1 MATPTFSPTA
11 TDEAAPV
18 TVPGDSR
25 RPIPAASGQRRLWF
39 LEQMEPGSPLYNIPY
54 LVRLSGP
61 LNEQALDRALGH
73 VVERHEALRTNFIPV
88 GSEPTQ
94 VIKSSWSLELPLT
107 DLTLRPAAEREEELR
122 RLTVEEAK
130 RPFDLQKDLMLRV
143 RLYRLAPTEHALML
157 VMHHIASDGWSMAVL
172 YKELGACYEAFAN
185 NRRPAL
191 PELPIQYADF
201 AEWQHEYLQGETLA
215 KLVSFWKKQMAGA
228 PALLEMPADHAR
240 PPLQSHR
247 GECVARTL
255 PPALVATLKKV
266 SAQQRV
272 TFFMTLLAGLSTVL
286 HRYTGQTDIVVGSPL
301 AGRDVAETEALV
313 GFFINTVLMRTDLAG
328 DPTVKELLLR
338 VRDMSLAA
346 FEHREMP
353 YEKLV
358 EELAPARNLSFD
370 PICQVYFALQNM
382 PTAPLKLSGIKL
394 SIAPVYTGTAK
405 SDLTVWAI
413 EQADGAL
420 EITAEYALD
429 LFNAETIQ
437 RFLGHFQTV
446 LEGIAAN
453 QDQRLSDLP
462 LLTPAEKRRM
472 LVDWN
477 ATDVDYPREKCVPDQ
492 FADQVAR
499 TPNATA
505 IVFDEQEL
513 TYAELEARAERLAVK
528 LREHQIGPDVLVGVC
543 VERSIEMMIG
553 LLAIHKAGGAYVPLD
568 PTYPK
573 ERIAFMLQDSQAP
586 VLLTQLSLLPKL
598 PPHQA
603 AVICIDDA
611 ARDTADA
618 ARATCPRPDNQQGQV
633 DRVTQ
638 PENLAY
644 VLYTSGST
652 GNPKGVMVTHRNVV
666 NFFAGMDQV
675 LGREPGTWLAVT
687 SISFDISVL
696 ELFWTL
702 TRGFKVVILSDSA
715 KMPGLAEAK
724 RATAAAK
731 KVMDFSLFYFASV
744 DEVSEQDGVRLV
756 DSGGTTSVSSAAR
769 AEAGPPG
776 IAAPDRYRLL
786 LEGAKFADTHGFK
799 AVWTPERHFHSFG
812 GLYPNPAV
820 TGAAIAAVTN
830 RVQIRAGSC
839 VTPLHHPARVA
850 EEWSV
855 VDNLSHGRVGISVAN
870 GWHDRDFTLR
880 PENFA
885 ERREVMR
892 RSMDTIQKL
901 WRGETVEFTGGR
913 GNQVPVKIYPRPIQ
927 PELPM
932 WVTAAGSPETF
943 KLAGEMGAGVLTHL
957 LGQELDDLAKKIK
970 LYRQARREAGHVGD
984 GCVTIALHTF
994 VGDELEAVKAKVK
1007 EPLIRYLADSAD
1019 LMKSL
1024 SQAMYPGCE
1033 MKNLTAE
1040 ETRGLV
1046 EFSFNRYFETCGMLG
1061 TPETCRK
1068 ILGKLQAVGIDEI
1081 ACLIDFGVDVESAL
1095 RSLEQLDRVRADW
1108 QAQAQPAVNG
1118 SAAPAKRTVS
1128 LVEQMQRH
1136 NVTHL
1141 QCTPSF
1147 ARMLAGSP
1155 ETLTALKS
1163 LQKLM
1168 VGGEALPTGLASQLV
1183 AELSGDIINM
1193 YGPTE
1198 TTIWSTTS
1206 FVRSAESSTGA
1217 IDIGRPLANQQVYI
1231 LDGKRQPVPIGV
1243 PGELWIAGDGVARG
1257 YLKRPELTAEKFVTD
1272 PFAAGRRATV
1282 CHLLDDKPACH
1293 LIDDKAPQP
1302 RMYRT
1307 GDLVR
1312 WRADG
1317 VIDFLGR
1324 VDHQVKVRGH
1334 RIELGEIEAAL
1345 MQHSDV
1351 RQAVVVL
1358 RMDDPDDPQLTAY
1371 FVPAADEPVRPAQGP
1386 EPVAGSPAP
1395 NTLRDFLKQ
1404 KLPEHMVPAVYVP
1417 LEKMPMTPNGKIDRK
1432 ALPAP
1437 KGSRVKAEGQF
1448 VAPAGS
1454 LEPQVAAIW
1463 KDILHVEQIGVDDNF
1478 FDFGGHS
1485 LQVVQVQNR
1494 LRESIG
1500 VDVPVLKLFQFP
1512 TIRALAKFI
1521 GEQAGSNGQDDP
1533 FRAKIEERNRRRQG
1547 AMTIRRRSE
1556 VGRDFSPPSEDLARE
1571 KGGLKPAL
1579 PRS

>member
-1 MATPTFSPTA
+1 MPSTTLPFPAAVTGSTPRPPEPA
-11 TDEAAPV
+11 
-18 TVPGDSR
+18 
-25 RPIPAASGQRRLWF
+25 RPIPAALGQRRLWF

-61 LNEQALDRALGH
+61 LNGQALDGALGA
-73 VVERHEALRTNFIPV
+73 VVERHEALRTNFIAIN
-88 GSEPTQ
+88 SEPTQ
-94 VIKSSWSLELPLT
+94 VIKTSWSLNLPVT
-107 DLTLRPAAEREEELR
+107 DLSAIPAAEREAELQ
-122 RLTVEEAK
+122 RLTIEEAK

-143 RLYRLAPTEHALML
+143 RLYRLSETEHALML

-172 YKELGACYEAFAN
+172 YREIGACYEAFASD
-185 NRRPAL
+185 RLPAL

-201 AEWQHEYLQGETLA
+201 AEWQREYLQGETLERLIA
-215 KLVSFWKKQMAGA
+215 YWKKQMTGA
-228 PALLEMPADHAR
+228 PALLELPTDHAR

-247 GECVARTL
+247 GDCVQHRL
-255 PPALVATLKKV
+255 PAGLVTHLKKV
-266 SAQQRV
+266 SAEQRV
-272 TFFMTLLAGLSTVL
+272 TFFMTLLAGFQAVL
-286 HRYTGQTDIVVGSPL
+286 QRYTGQHDIVVGSPL
-301 AGRDVAETEALV
+301 AGRDCAETEELV
-313 GFFINTVLMRTDLAG
+313 GFFINTVLMRTDLSG

-338 VRDMSLAA
+338 VRAMSLGA

-353 YEKLV
+353 YERLV
-358 EELAPARNLSFD
+358 EELQPARNLSFD

-413 EQADGAL
+413 EQSDGSL
-420 EITAEYALD
+420 EVTAEYALD
-429 LFNAETIQ
+429 LFKAGTIQ

-453 QDQRLSDLP
+453 QDQRLSQLP
-462 LLTPAEKRRM
+462 LLTPEEKSRM
-472 LVDWN
+472 IGEWN
-477 ATDVDYPREKCVPDQ
+477 DTRAAYPREKTLPQ
-492 FADQVAR
+492 LLAEQVAR
-499 TPNATA
+499 TPEATA
-505 IVFDEQEL
+505 LVFDEQEL
-513 TYAELEARAERLAVK
+513 TYAELDARAEALAAQ
-528 LREHQIGPDVLVGVC
+528 LREHHVGPDVLVGVC
-543 VERSIEMMIG
+543 VTRSLEMVIG

-568 PTYPK
+568 PAYPK

-586 VLLTQLSLLPKL
+586 VLLTNLALLPKL

-603 AVICIDDA
+603 AVICVDEVGRSGSA
-611 ARDTADA
+611 SLPTERKAVPLQQAV
-618 ARATCPRPDNQQGQV
+618 AT
-633 DRVTQ
+633 
-638 PENLAY
+638 PEHLAY

-675 LGREPGTWLAVT
+675 LGTKPGTWLAVT

-702 TRGFKVVILSDSA
+702 TRGFKVVLLSEAA
-715 KMPGLAEAK
+715 KLPGLAEAK
-724 RATAAAK
+724 RASAAPAAK
-731 KVMDFSLFYFASV
+731 KVMDFSLFYFASE
-744 DEVSEQDGVRLV
+744 DESA
-756 DSGGTTSVSSAAR
+756 GGN
-769 AEAGPPG
+769 
-776 IAAPDRYRLL
+776 RYRLL
-786 LEGAKFADTHGFK
+786 LEGAKFADQHGFK

-820 TGAAIAAVTN
+820 VGAAIAAGTE

-870 GWHDRDFTLR
+870 GWHDRDFTLK

-885 ERREVMR
+885 GRREIMR
-892 RSMDTIQKL
+892 QSMDTIQKL
-901 WRGETVEFTGGR
+901 WRGESVEFTGGR
-913 GNQVPVKIYPRPIQ
+913 GNAVPVKIYPRPVQ
-927 PELPM
+927 KELPM

-970 LYRQARREAGHVGD
+970 LYRQTRREAGHEGE

-994 VGDELEAVKAKVK
+994 VGEDLEAVKEKVK

-1019 LMKSL
+1019 LMKGL

-1033 MKNLTAE
+1033 MKNLTKE

-1046 EFSFNRYFETCGMLG
+1046 EFSFNRYFATCGMLG
-1061 TPETCRK
+1061 TPETCRT
-1068 ILGKLQAVGIDEI
+1068 ILGKLQTIGIDEV
-1081 ACLIDFGVDVESAL
+1081 ACLIDFGVDTESTLAAL
-1095 RSLEQLDRVRADW
+1095 EHLDRVRSDW
-1108 QAQAQPAVNG
+1108 QANNAVDIA
-1118 SAAPAKRTVS
+1118 AAPVVAARRTVS
-1128 LVEQMQRH
+1128 IVEQMQQHRI
-1136 NVTHL
+1136 THL

-1147 ARMLAGSP
+1147 ARMLVGTP

-1168 VGGEALPTGLASQLV
+1168 VGGEALPTGLA
-1183 AELSGDIINM
+1183 AELVREITGEVINM

-1206 FVRSAESSTGA
+1206 VVKRAESTTGA
-1217 IDIGRPLANQQVYI
+1217 IDIGRPLANQQVYV
-1231 LDGKRQPVPIGV
+1231 LDAHRQPLPVGV

-1257 YLKRPELTAEKFVTD
+1257 YLRRPELTAEKFVAD
-1272 PFAAGRRATV
+1272 PFTPGN
-1282 CHLLDDKPACH
+1282 
-1293 LIDDKAPQP
+1293 

-1312 WRADG
+1312 FREDG

-1358 RMDDPDDPQLTAY
+1358 RADNPEDPQLAAY
-1371 FVPAADEPVRPAQGP
+1371 VVPAGTEV
-1386 EPVAGSPAP
+1386 PAP

-1404 KLPEHMVPAVYVP
+1404 KLPEHMVPALYVS
-1417 LEKMPMTPNGKIDRK
+1417 LERMPMTPNGKIDRK

-1437 KGSRVKAEGQF
+1437 EGSRVKGLGGF
-1448 VAPAGS
+1448 VAPAGNVEQQ
-1454 LEPQVAAIW
+1454 LAAIW
-1463 KDILHVEQIGVDDNF
+1463 KDILHVGQIGVDDNF

-1494 LRESIG
+1494 LRETIG

-1512 TIRALAKFI
+1512 TIRALATFI
-1521 GEQAGSNGQDDP
+1521 GEQAGGGETDD
-1533 FRAKIEERNRRRQG
+1533 FRARIDERNRRRQG
-1547 AMTIRRRSE
+1547 AMTIRRR
-1556 VGRDFSPPSEDLARE
+1556 
-1571 KGGLKPAL
+1571 GLPVEA
-1579 PRS
+1579 

>member
-1 MATPTFSPTA
+1 MVTQTLPPTA
-11 TDEAAPV
+11 TDEVVPVSAPRSAE
-18 TVPGDSR
+18 PGD

-61 LNEQALDRALGH
+61 LNERALDRALGA
-73 VVERHEALRTNFIPV
+73 VVERHEALRTNFIAV

-94 VIKSSWSLELPLT
+94 VIKTSWTLELPVT
-107 DLTLRPAAEREEELR
+107 DLTTVAEAQREAELQ
-122 RLTVEEAK
+122 RLTIEEAK
-130 RPFDLQKDLMLRV
+130 KPFDLQKDLMLRV
-143 RLYRLAPTEHALML
+143 RLYRLSATEHALML
-157 VMHHIASDGWSMAVL
+157 VMHHIASDGWSMAVI
-172 YKELGACYEAFAN
+172 YRELGACYEAFSN
-185 NRRPAL
+185 DRRPEMA
-191 PELPIQYADF
+191 ELPIQYADF
-201 AEWQHEYLQGETLA
+201 AEWQKEYLQGETLD
-215 KLVSFWKKQMAGA
+215 KLINYWKKQMTGA
-228 PALLEMPADHAR
+228 PALLELPTDHAR
-240 PPLQSHR
+240 PPLQSHQ
-247 GECVARTL
+247 GACVAVRL
-255 PPALVATLKKV
+255 PAELVANLKKV
-266 SAQQRV
+266 SAQHRV
-272 TFFMTLLAGLSTVL
+272 TFFMTLLAGFKVVL
-286 HRYTGQTDIVVGSPL
+286 HRYTGQHDIVVGSPL
-301 AGRDVAETEALV
+301 AGRDSAETEDLV
-313 GFFINTVLMRTDLAG
+313 GFFINTVLMRTDLSG
-328 DPTVKELLLR
+328 DPTVKELLIR
-338 VRDMSLAA
+338 VRDMSLGA

-358 EELAPARNLSFD
+358 EELQPQRNLSFD

-420 EITAEYALD
+420 EVTAEYALD
-429 LFNAETIQ
+429 LFKGETMD

-446 LEGIAAN
+446 LEGMVAN
-453 QDQRLSDLP
+453 PEQRLSQLP

-472 LVDWN
+472 LTEWN
-477 ATDVDYPREKCVPDQ
+477 ATEVAYPHEKTLPQ
-492 FADQVAR
+492 LFAEQVAR

-505 IVFDEQEL
+505 LVFDEQEL
-513 TYAELEARAERLAVK
+513 TYAELDARAGKLAGV
-528 LREHQIGPDVLVGVC
+528 LRQHQVGPDVLVGVC
-543 VERSIEMMIG
+543 VERSLEMMIG
-553 LLAIHKAGGAYVPLD
+553 LLAIHKTGAAYLPLD
-568 PTYPK
+568 PAYPK

-586 VLLTQLSLLPKL
+586 VLLTNLALLPKL

-603 AVICIDDA
+603 AVICVDDSALLAEKDNA
-611 ARDTADA
+611 AAPISA
-618 ARATCPRPDNQQGQV
+618 AK
-633 DRVTQ
+633 
-638 PENLAY
+638 PEHLAY

-675 LGREPGTWLAVT
+675 LGTEPGVWLAVT

-702 TRGFKVVILSDSA
+702 ARGFKVVLVSDAA
-715 KMPGLAEAK
+715 KLPGLAEAK
-724 RATAAAK
+724 RASAAPAAR
-731 KVMDFSLFYFASV
+731 KVMDFSLFYFASE
-744 DEVSEQDGVRLV
+744 DE
-756 DSGGTTSVSSAAR
+756 SAA
-769 AEAGPPG
+769 GS
-776 IAAPDRYRLL
+776 RYRLL
-786 LEGAKFADTHGFK
+786 MEGAKFADRHGFK

-820 TGAAIAAVTN
+820 VGAAIAAVTE

-855 VDNLSHGRVGISVAN
+855 VDNLSNGRVGISVAN
-870 GWHDRDFTLR
+870 GWHDRDFTLQ
-880 PENFA
+880 PQNYA
-885 ERREVMR
+885 ERREIMR
-892 RSMDTIQKL
+892 QSMETIRQL
-901 WRGETVEFTGGR
+901 WRGEAVEFTGGR
-913 GNQVPVKIYPRPIQ
+913 GNAVPVKIYPRPIQ
-927 PELPM
+927 KELPM

-943 KLAGEMGAGVLTHL
+943 KLAGQMRAGVLTHL
-957 LGQELDDLAKKIK
+957 LGQELDDLARKIK
-970 LYRQARREAGHVGD
+970 IYRQAWRDAGHEGE

-994 VGDELEAVKAKVK
+994 VGQDLEAVKAKVK
-1007 EPLIRYLADSAD
+1007 EPMIRYLADSAD

-1046 EFSFNRYFETCGMLG
+1046 EFSFNRYFQLCGLLG

-1068 ILGKLQAVGIDEI
+1068 ILTKLQGVGIDEV
-1081 ACLIDFGVDVESAL
+1081 ACLIDFGVDVESTL
-1095 RSLEQLDRVRADW
+1095 ESLKLLDQVRADW
-1108 QAQAQPAVNG
+1108 QAQAPA
-1118 SAAPAKRTVS
+1118 AAPAVAAVARRTVP
-1128 LVEQMQRH
+1128 LLEQMQRH
-1136 NVTHL
+1136 AVTHL

-1155 ETLTALKS
+1155 ETMAVLRSIK
-1163 LQKLM
+1163 KLM
-1168 VGGEALPTGLASQLV
+1168 VGGEALPVGLAEQLV
-1183 AELSGDIINM
+1183 REIDGDLINM

-1206 FVRSAESSTGA
+1206 VVKQAASSTGA

-1231 LDGKRQPVPIGV
+1231 LDGRRQPVPIGV

-1257 YLKRPELTAEKFVTD
+1257 YLRRPELTNEKFVPD
-1272 PFAAGRRATV
+1272 PFRANN
-1282 CHLLDDKPACH
+1282 
-1293 LIDDKAPQP
+1293 

-1312 WRADG
+1312 YRPDG

-1345 MQHSDV
+1345 MQHSEV

-1358 RMDDPDDPQLTAY
+1358 RTDNPEDPQLAAY
-1371 FVPAADEPVRPAQGP
+1371 IVAAGAEA
-1386 EPVAGSPAP
+1386 PAP
-1395 NTLRDFLKQ
+1395 NSLRDFLKQ
-1404 KLPEHMVPAVYVP
+1404 KLPDHMVPAVYVP
-1417 LEKMPMTPNGKIDRK
+1417 LEQMPLTPNGKVDRK

-1437 KGSRVKAEGQF
+1437 QGSRVKAEGAF
-1448 VAPAGS
+1448 VAPTGS
-1454 LEPQVAAIW
+1454 VEQQVAAIW
-1463 KDILHVEQIGVDDNF
+1463 KEILHVDQIGVDDNF

-1494 LRESIG
+1494 LRETIG
-1500 VDVPVLKLFQFP
+1500 VDVPVLKLFQLP
-1512 TIRALAKFI
+1512 TIRALAKFV
-1521 GEQAGSNGQDDP
+1521 GEQSSAAPGQSDS
-1533 FRAKIEERNRRRQG
+1533 FRAKIDERNRRRQS
-1547 AMTIRRRSE
+1547 AMTIRRRGAAPIES
-1556 VGRDFSPPSEDLARE
+1556 
-1571 KGGLKPAL
+1571 
-1579 PRS
+1579 

>member
-1 MATPTFSPTA
+1 MSTPTLPLPATA
-11 TDEAAPV
+11 SVAPV
-18 TVPGDSR
+18 SNSR
-25 RPIPAASGQRRLWF
+25 AAELDRPIPASSGQRRLWF

-54 LVRLSGP
+54 LVQLSGP
-61 LNEQALDRALGH
+61 LNEQALDRALGA
-73 VVERHEALRTNFIPV
+73 VVERHEALRTNFIAV

-94 VIKSSWSLELPLT
+94 VIKTSWSLDLPLT
-107 DLTLRPAAEREEELR
+107 DLSAIPAAQQPAELH

-130 RPFDLQKDLMLRV
+130 KPFDLQKDLMLRV
-143 RLYRLAPTEHALML
+143 RLYRLSPTEHALML

-172 YKELGACYEAFAN
+172 YREIGACYEAFAN
-185 NRRPAL
+185 NRL
-191 PELPIQYADF
+191 PELAELPIQYADF
-201 AEWQHEYLQGETLA
+201 AEWQKEYLQGETLD
-215 KLVSFWKKQMAGA
+215 KLIAYWKKQMTGS
-228 PALLEMPADHAR
+228 PALLELPTDHAR

-247 GECVARTL
+247 GECVQIRL
-255 PPALVATLKKV
+255 PAGLVANLKKV
-266 SAQQRV
+266 SSQQRV
-272 TFFMTLLAGLSTVL
+272 TFFMTLLAGFKAVL
-286 HRYTGQTDIVVGSPL
+286 HRYTGQHDIVVGSPL
-301 AGRDVAETEALV
+301 AGRDSAETEDLV
-313 GFFINTVLMRTDLAG
+313 GFFINTVLMRTDLSG
-328 DPTVKELLLR
+328 DPTVKELLMR
-338 VRDMSLAA
+338 VRDMSLGA
-346 FEHREMP
+346 FENREMP
-353 YEKLV
+353 YERLV
-358 EELAPARNLSFD
+358 EELQPARNLSFD

-420 EITAEYALD
+420 EVTAEYALD
-429 LFNAETIQ
+429 LFKGETIQ

-453 QDQRLSDLP
+453 QDQRLSQLP
-462 LLTPAEKRRM
+462 LLTPAEKQRM
-472 LVDWN
+472 IGEWN
-477 ATDVDYPREKCVPDQ
+477 DTKTDYPREKTLTQ
-492 FADQVAR
+492 LFTEQAAR
-499 TPNATA
+499 TPDA
-505 IVFDEQEL
+505 IALVFDEQQL
-513 TYAELEARAERLAVK
+513 TYAELNARAEQLAVQ
-528 LREHQIGPDVLVGVC
+528 LRQHNVGPDVLVGVC
-543 VERSIEMMIG
+543 VERSIEMMVG

-568 PTYPK
+568 PAYPK

-586 VLLTQLSLLPKL
+586 VLLTNLAMLSKL

-603 AVICIDDA
+603 AVICVDQVA
-611 ARDTADA
+611 AVVPTASSTTA
-618 ARATCPRPDNQQGQV
+618 AVGTTAT
-633 DRVTQ
+633 T
-638 PENLAY
+638 PEHLAY

-666 NFFAGMDQV
+666 NFFAGMDKV
-675 LGREPGTWLAVT
+675 LGADPGAWLAVT

-702 TRGFKVVILSDSA
+702 TRGFKVVLLSDAA
-715 KMPGLAEAK
+715 KLPGLAEAK
-724 RATAAAK
+724 RAGVLNATSTAPKK
-731 KVMDFSLFYFASV
+731 KVMEFSLFYFAS
-744 DEVSEQDGVRLV
+744 EEA
-756 DSGGTTSVSSAAR
+756 SGNTN
-769 AEAGPPG
+769 
-776 IAAPDRYRLL
+776 RYRLL
-786 LEGAKFADTHGFK
+786 LEGAKFADKNGFK

-820 TGAAIAAVTN
+820 VGAAIAAITE

-855 VDNLSHGRVGISVAN
+855 VDNLSNGRVGISVAN
-870 GWHDRDFTLR
+870 GWHDRDFTLK

-892 RSMDTIQKL
+892 KSMETIRQL
-901 WRGETVEFTGGR
+901 WRGEAVEFTGGR

-927 PELPM
+927 AELPM
-932 WVTAAGSPETF
+932 WITAAGSPDTF

-957 LGQELDDLAKKIK
+957 LGQELADLEKKIK
-970 LYRQARREAGHVGD
+970 IYREARKAAGHAGE

-994 VGDELEAVKAKVK
+994 VGDDLEAVKEKVK

-1033 MKNLTAE
+1033 MKNLTKE

-1046 EFSFNRYFETCGMLG
+1046 EFSFNRYFATCGMLG
-1061 TPETCRK
+1061 TPDTCQK
-1068 ILGKLQAVGIDEI
+1068 ILGKLQGIGIDEV
-1081 ACLIDFGVDVESAL
+1081 ACLIDFGVDVESTLEA
-1095 RSLEQLDRVRADW
+1095 LEQLDRVRADW
-1108 QAQAQPAVNG
+1108 QANNAVDVV
-1118 SAAPAKRTVS
+1118 AAPVVAPKRTVS
-1128 LVEQMQRH
+1128 IVEQMQQHRI
-1136 NVTHL
+1136 THL

-1147 ARMLAGSP
+1147 ARMLAGTP
-1155 ETLTALKS
+1155 ETLTELKS

-1168 VGGEALPTGLASQLV
+1168 VGGEALPTGLAEQLV
-1183 AELSGDIINM
+1183 GEISGDLINM

-1206 FVRSAESSTGA
+1206 VVKNATSSTGA
-1217 IDIGRPLANQQVYI
+1217 IDIGRPMANQQVYI
-1231 LDGKRQPVPIGV
+1231 LDAQRQPMPVGV

-1257 YLKRPELTAEKFVTD
+1257 YLRRPELTNEKFVPD
-1272 PFAAGRRATV
+1272 PFIAGN
-1282 CHLLDDKPACH
+1282 
-1293 LIDDKAPQP
+1293 

-1312 WRADG
+1312 FREDG
-1317 VIDFLGR
+1317 IIDFLGR

-1345 MQHSDV
+1345 MQHSEV

-1358 RMDDPDDPQLTAY
+1358 RADNPDDPQLAAY
-1371 FVPAADEPVRPAQGP
+1371 VVPAGK
-1386 EPVAGSPAP
+1386 GTPAP

-1404 KLPEHMVPAVYVP
+1404 KLPEHMVPALYVS
-1417 LEKMPMTPNGKIDRK
+1417 LERMPMTPNGKIDRK

-1437 KGSRVKAEGQF
+1437 EGSRVKGEGEF
-1448 VAPAGS
+1448 VAPAGNV
-1454 LEPQVAAIW
+1454 EQQVAAIW
-1463 KDILHVEQIGVDDNF
+1463 KDILHVKQIGVDDNF

-1494 LRESIG
+1494 LRETIG

-1521 GEQAGSNGQDDP
+1521 GEQSTAGGNDD
-1533 FRAKIEERNRRRQG
+1533 FRAKIDERNRRRQG
-1547 AMTIRRRSE
+1547 AMTIRRRGVSVE
-1556 VGRDFSPPSEDLARE
+1556 A
-1571 KGGLKPAL
+1571 
-1579 PRS
+1579 